1 MLHEVNYDYVPGTS
15 GIDERFV
22 PPEYRGLTMD
32 QLKKQLYENSKTKY
46 EKDFKK
52 IPSWMKC
59 REAIVKVKKDMGL
72 DISLRPKFDETSPD
86 EVKLT
91 YENELTELKKN
102 MDISDLSKDRIRIMN
117 RNIRHYRNQ
126 VSNAL
131 IDLQRKLD
139 WCNDNEQRSRQILQ
153 ELERAYPGSDYGSSE
168 ENGDTVCRNVRF
180 FFEDKIVGIEKEL
193 LFIKGIE
200 SEKVFYDDALAIS
213 NREYEINRLLDLT
226 RGISGLN
233 VFHIDMNY
241 STEPNGILF
250 LNNDEESD
258 DEQNAKKTHP
268 ELARKLEILE
278 NNYRSIKDRESWY
291 YTQIRINS
299 DFSRI
304 LSHLKTMRP
313 VSEFD
318 AEISLAKIQHHNLY
332 NSWQVKGW
340 KVVSV
345 SDSGET
351 MVKETPNPSNYAV
364 YDKNGELND
373 FVRNYNKIIYD
384 RNGNMKNPTHFKK
397 NYLSK

>member
-1 MLHEVNYDYVPGTS
+1 MES
-15 GIDERFV
+15 R
-22 PPEYRGLTMD
+22 
-32 QLKKQLYENSKTKY
+32 
-46 EKDFKK
+46 
-52 IPSWMKC
+52 
-59 REAIVKVKKDMGL
+59 
-72 DISLRPKFDETSPD
+72 
-86 EVKLT
+86 
-91 YENELTELKKN
+91 
-102 MDISDLSKDRIRIMN
+102 
-117 RNIRHYRNQ
+117 RN
-126 VSNAL
+126 
-131 IDLQRKLD
+131 
-139 WCNDNEQRSRQILQ
+139 C
-153 ELERAYPGSDYGSSE
+153 
-168 ENGDTVCRNVRF
+168 F
-180 FFEDKIVGIEKEL
+180 
-193 LFIKGIE
+193 FIKGIE
-200 SEKVFYDDALAIS
+200 SEKVFYDDVLAIS

-278 NNYRSIKDRESWY
+278 NKYRSIKDRESWY

-373 FVRNYNKIIYD
+373 FVRNYKEIIYD
-384 RNGNMKNPTHFKK
+384 RNGNMKNTTHFKK